1 MTRHLLGPS
10 SLRVPVA
17 LLALVA
23 VLAAACTDGTSPSF
37 APESGVAS
45 GVANGTALG
54 SDSGDGRSEVGR
66 LVVVLPPADA
76 LAPSEQSRIRA
87 LVERVLE
94 EVAPAGS
101 RPEIVAPMTTD
112 AVQGAI
118 ESAVRRADAVCV
130 TGNGGRGALVAT
142 LDLYPARTGCV
153 LPLPD
158 EVGLRVEDV
167 DLDRVGRTL
176 GESARAAAGEGTV
189 LVLDGGD
196 AMLDRRWAQGVLAG
210 APGAQHVVTNASQA
224 VDLLDAQAEALRAG
238 LVPGSFAASGGR
250 ADGPLGSPAESDM
263 IPVAL
268 LLPVVEAVVL
278 DASPAAA
285 ELLPVLLERGVL
297 VVAPRS
303 LLLDQAEHPAVV
315 LRWRVRWDVPLT
327 YLLRR
332 ILDRDAPRGAGPAAE
347 ELIALEPGPAAVGG

>member
-23 VLAAACTDGTSPSF
+23 VLAAACSDGASPSF

-45 GVANGTALG
+45 GTALG
-54 SDSGDGRSEVGR
+54 STSGDDRSGVGR

-76 LAPSEQSRIRA
+76 LAPSEQARIRV

-118 ESAVRRADAVCV
+118 ESAARRADAVCV
-130 TGNGGRGALVAT
+130 IGNGGRGALVAT

-158 EVGLRVEDV
+158 EGGLRVEDV

-210 APGAQHVVTNASQA
+210 ALGAQHVVTTASQA

-250 ADGPLGSPAESDM
+250 ADGPLGSPAESDV

-268 LLPVVEAVVL
+268 LLPVVEVVVL

-327 YLLRR
+327 ALLRR
-332 ILDRDAPRGAGPAAE
+332 VLDRDTPANNGASEVDLLAV
-347 ELIALEPGPAAVGG
+347 EPGPAVLGR